1 MKYTLSDHME
11 KSFDRLSKKDYLIN
25 DLLNGD
31 RNWPGDWEGRALLA
45 FCSLYS
51 CLGKKATA
59 MDEFIAR
66 IDEVLNEDGFVGER
80 FNPDAV
86 NEQQLSGNG
95 WFLSSLC
102 EYYKLFGDEKI
113 LGIAKKVFTNL
124 FYAALPAYNVY
135 PLEPREKEDGGV
147 GGHNFERK
155 NGWILSTDVGCAFI
169 GVDGV
174 SRYFEL
180 TKDEKAKEFMEKTAE
195 KFCEIDKMKV
205 KAQTHATLT
214 ASRAYFRFYKATGNK
229 KYFDIAKDHFELY
242 IREGMTYTYENFN
255 WFNRRDTW
263 TEPCAVTDSLIL
275 ALWFYNETK
284 DEYYKTLSRRIW
296 FNGLSYCHRDN
307 GGAGPNSCVSEIN
320 PSLKI
325 FMYEAQFCCTM
336 RYAEGLKFAF
346 ENKELFENGEGE
358 IITDELGRK
367 FSGDLLIVTDE
378 EGCEHLLPD
387 LAFMPKDGK
396 IYKVY

>member
-1 MKYTLSDHME
+1 MKYTINDHIE

-31 RNWPGDWEGRALLA
+31 GNWPGDWEGRALLA
-45 FCSLYS
+45 FCCLYKS
-51 CLGKKATA
+51 CGKKATA
-59 MDEFIAR
+59 MDEFISR
-66 IDEVLNEDGFVGER
+66 INEVLNAEGFVGDV

-102 EYYKLFGDEKI
+102 EYYKLFKDEKI
-113 LGIAKKVFTNL
+113 LSVAKKVFENL
-124 FYAALPAYNVY
+124 FYAALPAYDVY

-147 GGHNFERK
+147 GGHNFEKK
-155 NGWILSTDVGCAFI
+155 NGWFLSTDVGCAFI

-174 SRYFEL
+174 SRYYEL
-180 TKDEKAKEFMEKTAE
+180 TKDEKAKKFMEKTAD
-195 KFCEIDKMKV
+195 KFCEIDKLKV

-214 ASRAYFRFYKATGNK
+214 ASRAYFRFYKVTGDK

-242 IREGMTYTYENFN
+242 VSEGMTYTYENFN
-255 WFNRRDTW
+255 WFNRKDTW

-275 ALWFYNETK
+275 AIWFFEDTK
-284 DEYYKTLSRRIW
+284 DEYYKTLARRIW
-296 FNGLSYCHRDN
+296 FNGLSNCHRDN
-307 GGAGPNSCVSEIN
+307 GGAGPNSCVSELN
-320 PSLKI
+320 PYLSI

-336 RYAEGLKFAF
+336 RYAEGLKFAY

-358 IITDELGRK
+358 ITTDALGRK
-367 FSGDLLIVTDE
+367 FSGDCLIVTDE

-387 LAFMPKDGK
+387 LAFLQNDGK
-396 IYKVY
+396 KYKVY